1 MKDASGKQGDC
12 PNCISGSRECH
23 VLISELDDEQSNEN
37 LCQSQTNTTN
47 KTSNDQGININLP
60 TIDLFLNK
68 NKRKDFQQMEK
79 ILKDIMHANFPV
91 KEIGKNFSSL
101 FNLLWHS
108 NLPCHRKD
116 NIPGSE
122 YLLKKCVWHGKKM
135 NCSKLFKPI
144 PTDIGVCC
152 SFNHKNVMKDSE
164 FLQLLLRKQGVK
176 TEEDE
181 DSHLAEIG
189 IGRGLQVFVDQ
200 HSNRIT
206 ASSVLSASKY
216 EKGKENQ
223 KI

>member
-1 MKDASGKQGDC
+1 
-12 PNCISGSRECH
+12 
-23 VLISELDDEQSNEN
+23 
-37 LCQSQTNTTN
+37 
-47 KTSNDQGININLP
+47 
-60 TIDLFLNK
+60 
-68 NKRKDFQQMEK
+68 
-79 ILKDIMHANFPV
+79 
-91 KEIGKNFSSL
+91 
-101 FNLLWHS
+101 
-108 NLPCHRKD
+108 
-116 NIPGSE
+116 
-122 YLLKKCVWHGKKM
+122 
-135 NCSKLFKPI
+135 
-144 PTDIGVCC
+144 
-152 SFNHKNVMKDSE
+152 MKDSE